1 MSGRRSPIVIRIP
14 WTAKKA
20 CQTKQDTHAYQLEP
34 ALRIIATS
42 STARGDRLSTS
53 PALTS
58 LPSPIRISAVKAA
71 LFRRLKRMPPL
82 ISRIGIQR
90 PPTIRSMTIE

>member
-1 MSGRRSPIVIRIP
+1 
-14 WTAKKA
+14 
-20 CQTKQDTHAYQLEP
+20 
-34 ALRIIATS
+34 
-42 STARGDRLSTS
+42 
-53 PALTS
+53 
-58 LPSPIRISAVKAA
+58 VKAA